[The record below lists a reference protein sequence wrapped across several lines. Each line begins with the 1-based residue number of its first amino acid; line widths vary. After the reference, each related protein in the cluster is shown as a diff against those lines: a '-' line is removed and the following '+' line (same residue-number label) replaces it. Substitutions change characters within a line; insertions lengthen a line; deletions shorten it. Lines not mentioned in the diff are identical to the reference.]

1 MTTEWRV
8 LLIARLITGCAGG
21 MMGTSAMVYLSE
33 VALSQFRGALLGSFS
48 PAFALGQVFLA
59 IAPKILEETKPMGF
73 RNIFYSEF
81 VFTGLWF
88 FPMLYLPDT
97 PCEYRLLRVR
107 CTGSDRHTCS
117 LVCIQRLT

>member
-1 MTTEWRV
+1 VATEWWV
-8 LLIARLITGCAGG
+8 LLIARLVAGCAGG

-33 VALSQFRGALLGSFS
+33 MALPQFRGALLGSFS
-48 PAFALGQVFLA
+48 LAFALGQVFLA
-59 IAPKILEETKPMGF
+59 IALKILEETKPMDF

-81 VFTGLWF
+81 VFTGLWL

-107 CTGSDRHTCS
+107 STGYD
-117 LVCIQRLT
+117 